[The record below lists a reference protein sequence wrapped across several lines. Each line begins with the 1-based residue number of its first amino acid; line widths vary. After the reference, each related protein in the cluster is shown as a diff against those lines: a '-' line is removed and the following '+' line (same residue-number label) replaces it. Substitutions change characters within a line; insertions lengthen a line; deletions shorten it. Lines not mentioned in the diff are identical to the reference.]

1 MTRNAWFLLA
11 LVAILGLGLT
21 VYGRSTPGG
30 AIPVLS
36 AAPAVEEISL
46 IDLTQV
52 RPSVTVA
59 TPTIEPIATVT
70 PTATIE
76 LTPVVESIDRLVF
89 AVVGDSRRDTKLYTE
104 LLDKVVEDGNMFLV
118 NTGDLVERGTQENFV
133 TFQQLMADFPLPFY
147 PVPGNHDVGTG
158 GSLMNFLAFSG
169 APAPHYSFDVG
180 AAHFT
185 MANSA
190 SGHLRREELDWID
203 RDLAATERPVK
214 FVFLHHPPFDPDGTD
229 HILQSGNDAFM
240 ALMQKHGVAYVFAG
254 HIHAYSQ
261 AVSNGTMYVISG
273 GGGAPLY
280 YKDHPTVFYHYIQVT
295 VDGSQ
300 VRTEV
305 VEVVP

>member
-1 MTRNAWFLLA
+1 MKRNAWFLLA

-21 VYGRSTPGG
+21 VYGGGTPGG
-30 AIPVLS
+30 ASPVLS
-36 AAPAVEEISL
+36 AAPAVEEVSL
-46 IDLTQV
+46 IDLTQM
-52 RPSVTVA
+52 RPPVTAA

-89 AVVGDSRRDTKLYTE
+89 AVVGDSRRDTNLYTQ
-104 LLDKVVEDGNMFLV
+104 LLGKVVEDGNMLLV

-133 TFQQLMADFPLPFY
+133 AFQQLMADFPLPFY
-147 PVPGNHDVGTG
+147 PVPGNHDVGIG

-180 AAHFT
+180 TAHFT
-185 MANSA
+185 VANSS
-190 SGHLRREELDWID
+190 SGHLRRTELDWID

-229 HILQSGNDAFM
+229 HILQSGNDAFV

-261 AVSNGTMYVISG
+261 AVQNGTTYVISG

-280 YKDHPTVFYHYIQVT
+280 HKDHPSAFYHYIQVT